1 MLNLDQHRLS
11 FHYQVACR
19 CESCQRI
26 AKAKEALALAVAQE
40 EREQQE
46 LRGVNQGRTDQ
57 DSEEFALTAVLII
70 VAATVLAVAVVWLA
84 K

>member
-1 MLNLDQHRLS
+1 MLNIDQHRLS

-26 AKAKEALALAVAQE
+26 AKAKEALALAVKQE

-57 DSEEFALTAVLII
+57 DSEEFALFMACLLIG
-70 VAATVLAVAVVWLA
+70 ATIIALVVVKLAH
-84 K
+84 